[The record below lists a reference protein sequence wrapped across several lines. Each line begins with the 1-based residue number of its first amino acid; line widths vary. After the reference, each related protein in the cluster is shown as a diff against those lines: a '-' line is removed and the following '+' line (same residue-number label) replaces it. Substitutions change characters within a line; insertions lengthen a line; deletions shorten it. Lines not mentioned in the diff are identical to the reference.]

1 MSRSQHDYDTLRRE
15 YISSDISIRA
25 LAEKHGIKSWSTV
38 NAKKKAED
46 WDAQRELYKQKMAEG
61 EVGALVQERLK
72 TISAIHDELLF
83 AVRAAV
89 RNYIS
94 SVTPATE
101 GAEPAQQV
109 SARDLMGMIDKFL
122 LLSGSTPHRMESRS
136 VDAHSYSFD
145 GLLEG
150 APPELLRQLADL
162 AGDRGARQQPVGRGP
177 LVVLEGV
184 G

>member
-1 MSRSQHDYDTLRRE
+1 MSRPTHDYDSLRRE
-15 YISSDISIRA
+15 YVSSDISIRA

-46 WDAQRELYKQKMAEG
+46 WDELREQYRTKLAEG
-61 EVGALVQERLK
+61 EVGSLVQQRLK
-72 TISAIHDELLF
+72 TISDIHEELLL
-83 AVRAAV
+83 AIRAGV
-89 RNYIS
+89 RNYIGT
-94 SVTPATE
+94 VTGDAPT
-101 GAEPAQQV
+101 QQV
-109 SARDLMGMIDKFL
+109 SARDLMGLIDKFL
-122 LLSGSTPHRMESRS
+122 LLSGSTPHRTENRS